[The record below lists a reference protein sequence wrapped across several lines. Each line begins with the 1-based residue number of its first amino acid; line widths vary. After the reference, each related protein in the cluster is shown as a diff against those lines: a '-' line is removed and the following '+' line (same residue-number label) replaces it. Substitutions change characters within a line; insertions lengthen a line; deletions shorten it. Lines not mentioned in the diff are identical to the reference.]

1 MTHLFPFIKEFKPDI
16 SKMKTSTLF
25 LLLWLSTINIYA
37 KEITLYGRVKDINNN
52 SIVGA
57 TIQCFHHD
65 SILIYGSISD
75 NQGNFSIKVQQIKDY
90 TIVVSCIG
98 YKKTNIYLKDVN
110 SNTKIEDIILEETSV
125 KLNDVT
131 ITAQQIVHTPNKLII
146 YPTKQQLRHSV
157 GGYEALSNLLL
168 PQLNVDP
175 FNKKV
180 TTRNK
185 EVTLC
190 INGRKATDTE
200 VQDLNPD
207 DILRINFYDTGNPNY
222 PDAHAVIDYIL
233 IQHEKGGSITVNG
246 EQHLNKTTGNYNSTG
261 QLFKKKSE
269 FAYNITGMFDHQDL
283 NPSTNE
289 LIHFIYPDK
298 ILTRKTIGLSTGKHN
313 NALNSYINYTYKGDK
328 TLFYTSLRYNQSEKK
343 ADNHKYQQYDNESS
357 EKVFWDNT
365 IMENL
370 NPAVELFYDHK
381 LNKKQSLTIS
391 LLSSYNYNK
400 YSYHYS
406 ELYRQQEEHPDI
418 QSLTKENFFLMNT
431 RMTYIKTF
439 NNKGMLSIMLGYDQN
454 NTYRKQ
460 FANRTKKT
468 EDYLL
473 YSEFPIQL
481 VYQQKIENISFM
493 LRWGNSF
500 NTRKNKNNAT
510 INNFSINPKINI
522 NYQINENQYILFDG
536 QYTETNQQMTWLTKA
551 EQEIDYLQIRRGNPN
566 LKNIKYMELYLAYSL
581 NWKWGTIMPQI
592 VYTSLFDALYETVFR
607 EKEVFVHS
615 YYTGG
620 TEKGLTSVL
629 ALRLK
634 LIPQILT
641 MKMDIGWEKRWYTT
655 WENAS
660 FTSWTRSN
668 AGLVFMYKDFIATA
682 DIEAPRK
689 NWGLGDMTKTPLTYR
704 FNVGYNHNNLHL
716 QFGTRNPFS
725 RIKKNIIF
733 STPEYKNESNL
744 YIPKAE
750 DHIFY
755 LKLNYRFNFG
765 KQHEFFNA
773 PAGNTSK
780 SAILK
785 AY

>member
-1 MTHLFPFIKEFKPDI
+1 MTHLFPLIKEFKSNI
-16 SKMKTSTLF
+16 SKMRTSILTF
-25 LLLWLSTINIYA
+25 LLWLLAINIDA
-37 KEITLYGRVKDINNN
+37 KDITLYGRVIDINNN

-65 SILIYGSISD
+65 SILISGSISNND
-75 NQGNFSIKVQQIKDY
+75 GNFNIKVQQNKDY
-90 TIVVSCIG
+90 TLVVSCIG
-98 YKKTNIYLKDVN
+98 YKKTNIYLKDVE
-110 SNTKIEDIILEETSV
+110 SHTKIEDITLEETSV
-125 KLNDVT
+125 KLDDVT

-146 YPTKQQLRHSV
+146 YPTKKQLQHSI
-157 GGYEALSNLLL
+157 GGYEVLSNLLL

-190 INGRKATDTE
+190 INGRKANETE
-200 VQDLNPD
+200 IQDLNPD
-207 DILRINFYDTGNPNY
+207 DILRINFHDAGSPNY
-222 PDAHAVIDYIL
+222 PDAYAVIDYIL

-246 EQHLNKTTGNYNSTG
+246 EQQLNKAAGNYNSTG
-261 QLFKKKSE
+261 QFFKKKSE
-269 FAYNITGMFDHQDL
+269 FAYNISGMFDHQDL
-283 NPSTNE
+283 NPNTKE
-289 LIHFIYPDK
+289 FIHFIYPDK
-298 ILTRKTIGLSTGKHN
+298 MLTRRTIGLSTGKHN

-328 TLFYTSLRYNQSEKK
+328 TLFYTSLRYNQSETK
-343 ADNHKYQQYDNESS
+343 ADNHKYQQYDNEIS
-357 EKVFWDNT
+357 EKVFRDNT
-365 IMENL
+365 ITENI
-370 NPAVELFYDHK
+370 NPAVELFYDRK

-406 ELYRQQEEHPDI
+406 ELHLQQEEKPGI
-418 QSLTKENFFLMNT
+418 QSLTKENFFLMNA
-431 RMTYIKTF
+431 RMTYMKTF
-439 NNKGMLSIMLGYDQN
+439 NNEGTLSIMLGYDQN
-454 NTYRKQ
+454 NTYSKQ
-460 FANRTKKT
+460 YANRIKT

-473 YSEFPIQL
+473 YSQSPIQL
-481 VYQQKIENISFM
+481 VYQQKIKNISFM
-493 LRWGNSF
+493 LRWGNCF
-500 NTRKNKNNAT
+500 NIRKNKDNAN
-510 INNFSINPKINI
+510 IRNFSINPKINI
-522 NYQINENQYILFDG
+522 NYQVNENQYILFDG

-551 EQEIDYLQIRRGNPN
+551 EQEIDYLQVRRGNPN

-581 NWKWGTIMPQI
+581 SWKWVTVMPQI
-592 VYTSLFDALYETVFR
+592 AYTSLFDALYETVFR
-607 EKEVFVHS
+607 EKEVFVHT

-620 TEKGLTSVL
+620 TERGLISIL

-634 LIPQILT
+634 LVPQILT

-655 WENAS
+655 WEKAS
-660 FTSWTRSN
+660 FNSWKRCN

-689 NWGLGDMTKTPLTYR
+689 DWGLGDMTKTPLTYR
-704 FNVGYNHNNLHL
+704 FNVGYHHHNLHL

-725 RIKKNIIF
+725 HIKRDIIF
-733 STPEYKNESNL
+733 STPEYKSESNL

-750 DHIFY
+750 DHVFY
-755 LKLNYRFNFG
+755 LKASYRFNFG
-765 KQHEFFNA
+765 KQHEFYNV
-773 PAGNTSK
+773 PTGNTSK